1 MTLRRSAPLNLA
13 LAMMSLASVSRAGV
27 WGIEPVVGVAADH
40 STNPALLQANYAA
53 ETHAALLLDSPTTY
67 NADAVKFTVLPSFRL
82 SDSAGYSSLASNYA
96 RLNVLGEID
105 TERSSLSASGGIS
118 RDSSLYRDY
127 LFNGSFGVRRD
138 TATADVKWDRALTE
152 RSEFSIDVN
161 SLRVRYGHSSGAA
174 VLTDYS
180 YSSAVPA
187 LSWQISERTKLTGSG
202 GIGLYQ
208 SSDGATKSVNTH
220 LELGF
225 VRQLT
230 ELWALTANAG
240 ISKETDQF
248 RRPFGTLKST
258 NNGTVFKA
266 SLTRQASLFSLSAAA
281 SRQLTPSGLAF
292 LSRQDAYELHASYPY
307 SERLSFMADARRVKL
322 AIPQFAGPAI
332 HQSYSVVGLT
342 TTWRWTEKWTLTANA
357 TYITTSYAYTAAN
370 VAATEISLALSRHFN
385 RITLP

>member
-1 MTLRRSAPLNLA
+1 MILRRSAPLCLA
-13 LAMMSLASVSRAGV
+13 LAMTSLASVSRAGV
-27 WGIEPVVGVAADH
+27 WGIEPVIGVAADH
-40 STNPALLQANYAA
+40 SSNPALLQADYAA

-67 NADAVKFTVLPSFRL
+67 NADAVKLSVLPSFRF
-82 SDSAGYSSLASNYA
+82 SDSPGYSSLASNYT

-105 TERSSLSASGGIS
+105 SERSSLSASGGIS
-118 RDSSLYRDY
+118 RDSSLYHDY
-127 LFNGSFGVRRD
+127 IFNGSFGVRRD

-152 RSEFSIDVN
+152 LLEFSFDVN
-161 SLRVRYGHSSGAA
+161 SQRVRYGHSSGAA

-180 YSSAVPA
+180 YSSANPA
-187 LSWQISERTKLTGSG
+187 LSWQISERTQLTALG

-208 SSDGATKSVNTH
+208 SSDGATKSVNTN
-220 LELGF
+220 LDLGF

-248 RRPFGTLKST
+248 RTIFGTLKST

-266 SLTRQASLFSLSAAA
+266 SLTRQARLLSLSATA

-292 LSRQDAYELHASYPY
+292 LTRQDSYELQANYPY
-307 SERLSFMADARRVKL
+307 SERLRFAADARRVKSEN
-322 AIPQFAGPAI
+322 PQFLGPTI
-332 HQSYSVVGLT
+332 HQTYSVVSLT
-342 TTWRWTEKWTLTANA
+342 TAWRWTEKWTLTATA
-357 TYITTSYAYTAAN
+357 TYIATTYAYTATN
-370 VAATEISLALSRHFN
+370 VAATGITLSLSRQFN

>member
-1 MTLRRSAPLNLA
+1 MTLRRSAPLYLA

-27 WGIEPVVGVAADH
+27 WGTEPVIGVAADH
-40 STNPALLQANYAA
+40 STNPALLQAHYAA

-67 NADAVKFTVLPSFRL
+67 NADAVKFSVLPSFRL
-82 SDSAGYSSLASNYA
+82 SDSSGYSSLASNYT

-105 TERSSLSASGGIS
+105 GERDSLSASGGIS
-118 RDSSLYRDY
+118 RDSSLYHDY
-127 LFNGSFGVRRD
+127 IFNGSFGVRRD

-152 RSEFSIDVN
+152 RSDLSVDVN
-161 SLRVRYGHSSGAA
+161 SQRVRYGHSSGAA

-180 YSSAVPA
+180 YSSAAPA
-187 LSWQISERTKLTGSG
+187 LSWQFSERTKFTVSG
-202 GIGLYQ
+202 GTGLYQ
-208 SSDGATKSVNTH
+208 SSDGATKSVNTN
-220 LELGF
+220 LDLGF
-225 VRQLT
+225 MRQLT

-248 RRPFGTLKST
+248 RTIFGTLKST

-266 SLTRQASLFSLSAAA
+266 SLTRQASLLSLSATA

-307 SERLSFMADARRVKL
+307 SERLSFSADARRVKS
-322 AIPQFAGPAI
+322 ANPQFIGPAI

-342 TTWRWTEKWTLTANA
+342 TVWRWTEKWTLTANA
-357 TYITTSYAYTAAN
+357 TYITTTYAYTAAN
-370 VAATEISLALSRHFN
+370 VAATGITLSLSRHFN
-385 RITLP
+385 RTTLP

>member
-1 MTLRRSAPLNLA
+1 MTLRRSAPSNLA

-27 WGIEPVVGVAADH
+27 WGTEPVIGIAADH
-40 STNPALLQANYAA
+40 STNPALLQAHHSA

-67 NADAVKFTVLPSFRL
+67 NADAVKFSVLPSFRF

-105 TERSSLSASGGIS
+105 DERDSLSASGGIS
-118 RDSSLYRDY
+118 RDSSLYHDY
-127 LFNGSFGVRRD
+127 IFNGSFGVRRD

-152 RSEFSIDVN
+152 RSDVSIDVN
-161 SLRVRYGHSSGAA
+161 SQRVRYGHSSGAA

-187 LSWQISERTKLTGSG
+187 LSWQMSERTKLTVSG
-202 GIGLYQ
+202 GAGLYQ
-208 SSDGATKSVNTH
+208 SLDGATKSVNTN
-220 LELGF
+220 LALGF

-230 ELWALTANAG
+230 ELWALTAHAG

-248 RRPFGTLKST
+248 RRTFGTLKST

-266 SLTRQASLFSLSAAA
+266 SLTRQASLFSLSATAA
-281 SRQLTPSGLAF
+281 RQLTPTGLAF
-292 LSRQDAYELHASYPY
+292 LSRQDSYELHAGYSY
-307 SERLSFMADARRVKL
+307 SERLRFAADARRVNSEN
-322 AIPQFAGPAI
+322 PQFIGPAI
-332 HQSYSVVGLT
+332 RQRYSVVGLT
-342 TTWRWTEKWTLTANA
+342 TVWRWTEKWALTANA
-357 TYITTSYAYTAAN
+357 TYITTTYAYTASN
-370 VAATEISLALSRHFN
+370 VAATELSLSLSRQFN